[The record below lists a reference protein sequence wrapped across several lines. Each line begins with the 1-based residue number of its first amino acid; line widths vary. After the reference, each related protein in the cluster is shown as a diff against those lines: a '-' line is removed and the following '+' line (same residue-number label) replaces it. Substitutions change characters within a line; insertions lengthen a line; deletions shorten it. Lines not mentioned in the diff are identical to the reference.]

1 MDCKFSSSWGGWCSN
16 EVYKLYV
23 VRLWK
28 NVEGL
33 WVFSTHTK
41 FEVENGSKIRFFYL
55 HEKNGKRKLNHCR

>member
-1 MDCKFSSSWGGWCSN
+1 VDCKFSSPWGGWCSN

-41 FEVENGSKIRFFYL
+41 FEVENGSKIRFGMTCGVGIRLF
-55 HEKNGKRKLNHCR
+55 GAF